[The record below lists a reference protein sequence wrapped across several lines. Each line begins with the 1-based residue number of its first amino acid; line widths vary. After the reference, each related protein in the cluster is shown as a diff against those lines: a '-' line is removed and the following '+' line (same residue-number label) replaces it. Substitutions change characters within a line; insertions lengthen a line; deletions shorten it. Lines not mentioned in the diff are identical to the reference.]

1 MFTCFSLTYDT
12 RVGEFIR
19 FVRIWISFY
28 VSGKEA
34 AEKMMLELPRLPAQ
48 TGVYGNMMY
57 GNLANISDEAVRQS
71 VISDSR
77 AAGHT
82 GEDEC

>member
-1 MFTCFSLTYDT
+1 
-12 RVGEFIR
+12 
-19 FVRIWISFY
+19 
-28 VSGKEA
+28 
-34 AEKMMLELPRLPAQ
+34 MMLELPRLPAQ